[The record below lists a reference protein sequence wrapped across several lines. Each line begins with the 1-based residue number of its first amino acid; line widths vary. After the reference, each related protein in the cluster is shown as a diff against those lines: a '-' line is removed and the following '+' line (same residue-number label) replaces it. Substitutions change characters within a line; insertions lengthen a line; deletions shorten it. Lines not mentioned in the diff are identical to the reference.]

1 LIINKPAGMLSQGD
15 KTGDDSVRDILIAYL
30 KERDKKPGRVFIQPV
45 HRLDRP
51 VSGCLV
57 LSKTSK
63 ALPRMMKLFADQKVE
78 KKYIAIS
85 SVKEVQWDFDEK
97 LVQSYIVK
105 DRSRNKVRSSETEM
119 EGGKLSQTKLKWLKQ
134 DGTYHVFECRPLSGR
149 SHQIRIHM
157 KYIGAPIFGDKKYG
171 GTATTDKRLYLHC
184 QELTFVHPV
193 KNEKLTVTAP
203 IPSGKIWS
211 IVPDKI

>member
-1 LIINKPAGMLSQGD
+1 MMDTKAMIIYEDNHLLIINKPAGMLSQGD

-105 DRSRNKVRSSETEM
+105 DR
-119 EGGKLSQTKLKWLKQ
+119 W
-134 DGTYHVFECRPLSGR
+134 TYHVFECRPLSGR